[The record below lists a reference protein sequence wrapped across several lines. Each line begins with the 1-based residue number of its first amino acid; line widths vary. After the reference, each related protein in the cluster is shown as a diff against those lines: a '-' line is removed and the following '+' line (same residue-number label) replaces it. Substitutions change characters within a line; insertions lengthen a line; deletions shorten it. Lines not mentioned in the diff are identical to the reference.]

1 MGRERSELQR
11 DTGTCFFFF
20 WWILNL
26 GVEKLF
32 FRERERERE
41 KKKKKKKKKKKEGF

>member
-11 DTGTCFFFF
+11 DTGTFFFF
-20 WWILNL
+20 GWILNL

-32 FRERERERE
+32 FRERERRRRRRR
-41 KKKKKKKKKKKEGF
+41 KRKE

>member
-11 DTGTCFFFF
+11 DTGTFFFF
-20 WWILNL
+20 FGWILNL

-32 FRERERERE
+32 FRERERRRRRRR
-41 KKKKKKKKKKKEGF
+41 KRKE